1 MDIRH
6 LVPQVERVLI
16 MWTASLLLLLFA
28 VGDPDTK
35 SAKAFIRNGFS
46 GVPKIQRGESVSS
59 GPISLLEGAIHPT
72 NPAGTRASC
81 ICRAAKNAEK
91 VNSQDLSSPVPKKS
105 AKNAEKVKKSKKSEE
120 EPWYWIDEKRHHNF
134 EVTFRD
140 EDGSEGDD
148 EQEECKSKRIS
159 NLRFEIC
166 GSPRPLQRH
175 RTSRFHTYNPSVK
188 YQESFQ
194 DALKKLMFD
203 FHIESIDTPLFDA
216 TEYLEMTIIFRMK
229 RPKSH
234 FVNNKPGPGRLKEK
248 APSQLSSIRTDVDN
262 LSKFVLDSMNGV
274 MYEDDRQ
281 IISIHA
287 TKLLDNADLCD
298 GSIEVYVRSIE
309 IDDLEKI
316 VESSISIIEQEIR

>member
-1 MDIRH
+1 
-6 LVPQVERVLI
+6 
-16 MWTASLLLLLFA
+16 MWTTSLLLLLLFA

-35 SAKAFIRNGFS
+35 SAKAFIRNGLS
-46 GVPKIQRGESVSS
+46 GVRKIQRGESVPS
-59 GPISLLEGAIHPT
+59 GPISLLEGAIHSTKPT
-72 NPAGTRASC
+72 EARASC
-81 ICRAAKNAEK
+81 VCRAAKNAEK
-91 VNSQDLSSPVPKKS
+91 VNSQDLSVPKKS
-105 AKNAEKVKKSKKSEE
+105 AKNAKKVKKMKKSKEG
-120 EPWYWIDEKRHHNF
+120 PWYWIDEKRPRNF

-140 EDGSEGDD
+140 EDGSKGEDED

-159 NLRFEIC
+159 KLRVEIC

-194 DALKKLMFD
+194 DALKKLITD
-203 FHIESIDTPLFDA
+203 FHSDSIDTPLFDA
-216 TEYLEMTIIFRMK
+216 TDYLEMTIIFRMK

-234 FVNNKPGPGRLKEK
+234 FVNNKPGPGRLKKK
-248 APSQLSSIRTDVDN
+248 APSQLSSIRADVDN
-262 LSKFVLDSMNGV
+262 LSKFVLDSLNGL

-287 TKLLDNADLCD
+287 TKLLDNVDPCD

-309 IDDLEKI
+309 VDDVDKI
-316 VESSISIIEQEIR
+316 IESSISMIKQDIK